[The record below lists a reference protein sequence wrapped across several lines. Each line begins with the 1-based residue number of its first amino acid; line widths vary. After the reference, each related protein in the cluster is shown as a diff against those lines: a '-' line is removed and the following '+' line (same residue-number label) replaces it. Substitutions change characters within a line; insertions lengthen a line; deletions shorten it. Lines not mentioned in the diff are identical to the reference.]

1 MKLVPVFPE
10 LFEVLISWS
19 LSRKEKRQEVLDR
32 KRDKRSLLMW
42 GKILFFFQ
50 KYCRHFLFLRI
61 YFCSWKTKKRNS
73 NWCMEAS
80 GVGYEAF
87 ARRGQVYKR
96 PWTPRRGNE
105 VLIRFHS
112 GVQKKGDLFLNHQ
125 WPVAP
130 SLQIQLLFP
139 AGAPVSQQSWNS
151 GCFAFRNQKEPF
163 VLLEV
168 WPWPSAPQPRT
179 KVKWTQNKSSAW
191 PLLIRKM

>member
-10 LFEVLISWS
+10 LFQVLISWS

-112 GVQKKGDLFLNHQ
+112 GVQKRGFISKS
-125 WPVAP
+125 PVTCGSIFANPVVIP
-130 SLQIQLLFP
+130 SGSSCFSAELKFRLL
-139 AGAPVSQQSWNS
+139 
-151 GCFAFRNQKEPF
+151 R
-163 VLLEV
+163 
-168 WPWPSAPQPRT
+168 
-179 KVKWTQNKSSAW
+179 
-191 PLLIRKM
+191 I